1 VKKELHIV
9 IAGAGIV
16 GLTLGALLRRVG
28 TRGALRIS
36 IIDANS
42 KPDYS
47 FDRDIELR
55 VSAISAGSRDILDEA
70 GAWRF
75 VAPDRIC
82 PYADMKV
89 WEASGAVEGP
99 ETLLFSAADYA
110 LPELG
115 HIVENKLLQDA
126 LLSALSGGGQNV
138 RFDTTIRTV
147 AELGERYRVEL
158 SDGDELDCDLLV
170 GADGGASFVRKQSGI
185 TVRGWSYQQTA
196 VVTHLVPELPHD
208 NTAWQ
213 RFLPEGPIAL
223 LPLEDG
229 RVSTVW
235 STAPDTARQAMDWDD
250 DELGD
255 ALSQASDHVL
265 GRLTPAAGRAT
276 FPLRAQHARQYVKPG
291 LALIGDAAHS
301 VHPLA
306 GQGANLGIADAACLA
321 AVLEQAIAASES
333 IGDYRVLRR
342 YERKR
347 KSANLSMLY
356 FIDGLNRL
364 YARKHPLLLALRST
378 GMRLFNRS
386 GPIRDYAVRVALGL
400 GR

>member
-1 VKKELHIV
+1 MKKELHIV

-16 GLTLGALLRRVG
+16 GLTLAALLRRLD
-28 TRGALRIS
+28 TRKSLRLS
-36 IIDANS
+36 IIDAGPA
-42 KPDYS
+42 PDYS
-47 FDRDIELR
+47 FNRDIELR
-55 VSAISAGSRDILDEA
+55 VSAISAGSRKILEEA

-75 VAPDRIC
+75 VAADRIC
-82 PYADMKV
+82 PYGDMKV
-89 WEASGAVEGP
+89 WDASGAVEGP

-126 LLSALSGGGQNV
+126 LFGVLSGQGQNV
-138 RFDTTIRTV
+138 RFDTTIRTITE
-147 AELGERYRVEL
+147 AGERYRVEL
-158 SDGDELDCDLLV
+158 SCGDELECDLLV
-170 GADGGASFVRKQSGI
+170 GADGGGSFVREQSGI
-185 TVRGWSYQQTA
+185 TVRGWNYEQTA
-196 VVTHLVPELPHD
+196 VVTHLVSELPHD

-213 RFLPEGPIAL
+213 RFLPDGPIAL

-235 STAPDTARQAMDWDD
+235 STTPGMARQAMDWDD
-250 DELGD
+250 EQLGDEL
-255 ALSQASDHVL
+255 SRASDYVL
-265 GRLTPAAGRAT
+265 GRLTPDAGRAT

-321 AVLEQAIAASES
+321 TVLEQAIAASES

-347 KSANLSMLY
+347 KSVNLTMLY

-364 YARKHPLLLALRST
+364 FARNHPFLLAMRTT

-386 GPIRDYAVRVALGL
+386 GPLRAYAVGVALGL
-400 GR
+400 GQ